1 MRGTERGQG
10 FGIERGSGGLGARG
24 RIGGS
29 LKNPEVFFSKEERTR
44 RKEEGGRRATY

>member
-24 RIGGS
+24 RIG
-29 LKNPEVFFSKEERTR
+29 LKNPEEFFSKEERTR